1 MHKRILIPINN
12 KNEILYLSETIIDH
26 EFKAT
31 KHSHPN
37 LEILFF
43 IEGEGLL
50 VTNNKKYNIK
60 ANDLIIIN
68 MNTEHIE
75 LSNNNL
81 KFYAIGLN
89 HLKAFLDNLIDD
101 EIIYTSLDNNN
112 SKLIKNLYSLILE
125 EVLNKKDQYVN
136 IINNYFDSLL
146 IIIKRYLSIDFLN
159 TNDNNHNSIVSTL
172 CHILDNYFYLNLK
185 IDDLAKKLSLSN
197 SSICHIFKKEMGTSL
212 IEYKIK
218 KQIEEAKNLLIIT
231 DMTILE
237 ICNAVGFKNSSYFSK
252 IFKNHEGM
260 NPKEYRENK
269 KI

>member
-1 MHKRILIPINN
+1 MHKRILIPSNN
-12 KNEILYLSETIIDH
+12 KNEILYLSETIIDQN
-26 EFKAT
+26 FKAT

-50 VTNNKKYNIK
+50 VTNYKKYNIK
-60 ANDLIIIN
+60 TNDLIIIN

-75 LSNNNL
+75 LSNCNL

-89 HLKAFLDNLIDD
+89 HLKAFLQNLMDE
-101 EIIYTSLDNNN
+101 EIIHISLDNNN

-125 EVLNKKDQYVN
+125 EVLNKKEQYLD
-136 IINNYFDSLL
+136 IINNYFDNLL
-146 IIIKRYLSIDFLN
+146 IIIKRYLSIDFIN
-159 TNDNNHNSIVSTL
+159 TNDNNHSSIVSTL

-185 IDDLAKKLSLSN
+185 ISELAKKLSLSS
-197 SSICHIFKKEMGTSL
+197 SSICHIFKKEMGISL

-231 DMTILE
+231 DMTIIE
-237 ICNAVGFKNSSYFSK
+237 ICNAVGLKNSSYFSK
-252 IFKNHEGM
+252 VFKNYVGIS
-260 NPKEYRENK
+260 PKEYRTNK